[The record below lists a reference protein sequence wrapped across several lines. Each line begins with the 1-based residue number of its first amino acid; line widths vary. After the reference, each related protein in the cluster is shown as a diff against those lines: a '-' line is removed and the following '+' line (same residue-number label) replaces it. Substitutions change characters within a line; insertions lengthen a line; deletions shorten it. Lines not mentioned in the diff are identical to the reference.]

1 MTMKIS
7 LSGCK
12 CPRCKKKLSIVHDE
26 CDMKNGIIVG
36 YCYNPI
42 HPRLKI
48 KTVNI
53 KQFRTNSKN
62 NKCSMKNLKCI
73 ICGGKLWPDMNQ
85 SSVNEAIM
93 SYDCP
98 VCKTGLRYLGKTAQN
113 IITYDEIIR
122 VLFVTYRF
130 QWLYGM
136 RIMPEEK
143 IWFFAYPSMPRIAS
157 SHFHAHPSRNVSWS
171 QNLGMNQ
178 RGMV

>member
-36 YCYNPI
+36 YCYNPA

-62 NKCSMKNLKCI
+62 HQCSMEGLRCI
-73 ICGGKLWPDMNQ
+73 LCGGKMWQRKNE
-85 SSVNEAIM
+85 SSVTESIM
-93 SYDCP
+93 AYDCP
-98 VCKTGLRYLGKTAQN
+98 VCKIGLRYLGKVAQN
-113 IITYDEIIR
+113 TITYDEIIR
-122 VLFVTYRF
+122 ILFVESR
-130 QWLYGM
+130 YGTN
-136 RIMPEEK
+136 K
-143 IWFFAYPSMPRIAS
+143 
-157 SHFHAHPSRNVSWS
+157 V
-171 QNLGMNQ
+171 
-178 RGMV
+178 